1 MTTKSDSE
9 ATEKP
14 QSRPVARGFK
24 RNLMLVGGL
33 LVLAIFTALG
43 LVWWVQAGSK
53 KGSAPASAIGPI
65 NPTGN
70 GEVRREL
77 SPAMREK
84 QDRIFREEADAA
96 RKYGKT
102 YIPNEGTLGPSEPVD
117 VLQPSAAA
125 EVGRPVVRN
134 ATGNPNAQ
142 RAQDNQ
148 GLMRQVERIMDGMEV
163 KAVAVQQ
170 FQREDAEVRQGG
182 TPVAL
187 AAASASAKSADVGS
201 SRGADLTQGQEI
213 HAAELLSPIDTD
225 KTDEVT
231 AKITG
236 GPLAGATFVGKLVVF
251 EEDFSIGFDSM
262 RFAGKFY
269 PVKAVGVNEQTAS
282 RAMGADVDHR
292 FWDRYVMPVLSSG
305 MWGVATYFTERGR
318 TAQLYV
324 PTGIGGDIV
333 VSDERASKE
342 DAKNTGIGAGV
353 SKAQQITEAEIQRR
367 ANKKN
372 RMTLPQ
378 FTPIGIRFDQ
388 PVYAKDAK

>member
-1 MTTKSDSE
+1 M
-9 ATEKP
+9 
-14 QSRPVARGFK
+14 
-24 RNLMLVGGL
+24 
-33 LVLAIFTALG
+33 
-43 LVWWVQAGSK
+43 
-53 KGSAPASAIGPI
+53 
-65 NPTGN
+65 
-70 GEVRREL
+70 
-77 SPAMREK
+77 
-84 QDRIFREEADAA
+84 
-96 RKYGKT
+96 
-102 YIPNEGTLGPSEPVD
+102 
-117 VLQPSAAA
+117 
-125 EVGRPVVRN
+125 
-134 ATGNPNAQ
+134 
-142 RAQDNQ
+142 
-148 GLMRQVERIMDGMEV
+148 
-163 KAVAVQQ
+163 
-170 FQREDAEVRQGG
+170 
-182 TPVAL
+182 
-187 AAASASAKSADVGS
+187 
-201 SRGADLTQGQEI
+201 
-213 HAAELLSPIDTD
+213 
-225 KTDEVT
+225 T

-318 TAQLYV
+318 TAQQYV